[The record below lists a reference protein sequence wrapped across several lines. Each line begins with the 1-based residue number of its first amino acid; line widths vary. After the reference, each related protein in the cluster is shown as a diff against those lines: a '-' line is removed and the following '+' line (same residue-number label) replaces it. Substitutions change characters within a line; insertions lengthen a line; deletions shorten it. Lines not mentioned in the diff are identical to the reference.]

1 MSVPTSS
8 TGSEVA
14 PEVGSEQARY
24 RYPWVTMIIPVAVL
38 VVGFGG
44 VVGLMLLFISGLDD
58 NNSPEN
64 TLPVALIAGIVVL
77 ACTITVLLLVV
88 ARLGLASRDH
98 ELGLPAGSVR
108 ALLALTFVLL
118 FFILAVFLFVNA
130 KSLTEFQSTGLTQEQ
145 VDEIAPD
152 RLVAVTAVD
161 NPEGPTLYNVTQ
173 LVDDEEISGDL
184 ARQLV
189 TLVGTLVA
197 SIASFYFG
205 ANSVQ
210 KAFEVAQGSIPGT
223 GGAEAA
229 EGSGGDGDGDS
240 DVLEHPENLAD
251 DAEIHDVLE
260 DVDDTAIPDDDGE
273 GAGSDTNIPSDDAV
287 TGGPDP
293 TLTETEDSVSGGRDP
308 AVEGDD

>member
-1 MSVPTSS
+1 MSVPPTSS

-14 PEVGSEQARY
+14 SEVGSDQPRY

-38 VVGFGG
+38 VLGFGG

-145 VDEIAPD
+145 VDAIAPD

-223 GGAEAA
+223 GGTESDQ
-229 EGSGGDGDGDS
+229 GSGGDGDGDS

-251 DAEIHDVLE
+251 DAEIHDELE
-260 DVDDTAIPDDDGE
+260 DVDDTAIPDDDG
-273 GAGSDTNIPSDDAV
+273 AASDTKIPSDDAV
-287 TGGPDP
+287 TGGSDP
-293 TLTETEDSVSGGRDP
+293 TLATTEDAVSGGRDP
-308 AVEGDD
+308 AAEGDD

>member
-1 MSVPTSS
+1 
-8 TGSEVA
+8 
-14 PEVGSEQARY
+14 
-24 RYPWVTMIIPVAVL
+24 MIIPVAVL
-38 VVGFGG
+38 VLGFGG

-88 ARLGLASRDH
+88 ARLGLASPDH

-130 KSLTEFQSTGLTQEQ
+130 KSLTEFQSTGSPRNRSTRSRLT
-145 VDEIAPD
+145 DWWRSLPS
-152 RLVAVTAVD
+152 TT
-161 NPEGPTLYNVTQ
+161 PSGPTLYNVTQ

-210 KAFEVAQGSIPGT
+210 KAFEVAQGSVPGT
-223 GGAEAA
+223 GGPESDQA
-229 EGSGGDGDGDS
+229 SGGDGDGDS

-273 GAGSDTNIPSDDAV
+273 GALRHEAF
-287 TGGPDP
+287 
-293 TLTETEDSVSGGRDP
+293 P
-308 AVEGDD
+308 ATMP